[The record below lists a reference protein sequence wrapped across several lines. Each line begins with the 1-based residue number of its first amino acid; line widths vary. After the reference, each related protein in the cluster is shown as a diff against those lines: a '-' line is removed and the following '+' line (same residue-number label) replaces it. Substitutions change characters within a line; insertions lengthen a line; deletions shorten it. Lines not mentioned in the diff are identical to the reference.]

1 MYEPASKERLHSA
14 AAPVSVFPVVYVE
27 VPVYRLD
34 GGVLGYPLV
43 CARRVRE
50 QVDIVID
57 VFAVGIGAAADKLR
71 HLHVYPHIC
80 RAQAYLL
87 GVGCKA
93 QADRTVLRIWHDAL
107 RVQFISLCRCQANGV
122 VKVAAVIPDI
132 LDAQIGCAY
141 AVLRDRDARINAL
154 RDKLRAV
161 EQPVERAYRGVLVAR
176 QLIAVWQ
183 PVQSADM
190 LAVLEVVIERL
201 DVVVA
206 VGTVQE
212 VFRVNELPVKLTV
225 KLQRLRLVFV
235 PGAALGEIY
244 VVDLVKRRDVLFV
257 ACDVKLRA
265 KCK

>member
-1 MYEPASKERLHSA
+1 MNTMYEPTSKKRLHSA

-34 GGVLGYPLV
+34 GGVLGYPLIR
-43 CARRVRE
+43 ARRVRE
-50 QVDIVID
+50 QVEAYIVID

-107 RVQFISLCRCQANGV
+107 RVQFISLRRCQANGV

-132 LDAQIGCAY
+132 LNAQIGCAY

-161 EQPVERAYRGVLVAR
+161 
-176 QLIAVWQ
+176 
-183 PVQSADM
+183 
-190 LAVLEVVIERL
+190 
-201 DVVVA
+201 
-206 VGTVQE
+206 
-212 VFRVNELPVKLTV
+212 
-225 KLQRLRLVFV
+225 
-235 PGAALGEIY
+235 
-244 VVDLVKRRDVLFV
+244 
-257 ACDVKLRA
+257 
-265 KCK
+265 